1 MKIEGLRLNT
11 IFKMG
16 ISSDKLGNDF
26 FQGKFTVDVSI
37 LIMNFDM
44 FTPAGVMQY
53 SKAIN
58 GYKFRTIH

>member
-16 ISSDKLGNDF
+16 MSSDKSVNYLF
-26 FQGKFTVDVSI
+26 KSKFTIDVSI

-44 FTPAGVMQY
+44 FTQAGVMQY